1 MALYFL
7 FERSNIPID
16 QLEPSLRLALE
27 DKDSSVVFASLSI
40 WKLILVVR
48 SSFEYR
54 KKIVFILIAVI

>member
-16 QLEPSLRLALE
+16 QLEPPLRLSLE

-48 SSFEYR
+48 SLSTVTFL
-54 KKIVFILIAVI
+54 FI